1 MARLPP
7 STAGSAVPVDGDS
20 AASYASPPRA
30 PTADVPLAETEPST
44 SPPPA
49 ATKRR
54 ATSLTDLFPRPA
66 GNVASAKTAVA
77 SAFASMS
84 SKTTQ
89 RLAKF
94 RSSSDNFMKH
104 RPNVSTWKLPSHLSL
119 RRAGGYAAGPAF
131 RWTEHNQLQHGSAR
145 FEYHGEDV
153 GAASDHFHIVADGV
167 SSPFGRE
174 SLAMIDYEPVS
185 SAFIANEVV
194 RCVRAALQDVTNA
207 NHLPLDVATFES
219 TVVEGIKTARINCF
233 QYRKSRLATTLSVA
247 YFDRWNGKLL
257 TFTLGDS
264 KCIVVRNGCIVY
276 ETPAVLREFNV
287 PCVVNLSAQVANHD
301 YVVQSFPLQENDV
314 CLTFSDGIGDNLYK
328 DDITSVIDRLS
339 APSDS
344 GSLQGVCELLVNM
357 SKAQHSPNISHQS
370 ASPVFPLGEAS
381 TRVERPLYPFATAA
395 ALEYRSRAVEE
406 SDGSAKSVDHLAA
419 SLALYERHKDKQTLD
434 RHVIVRKASRKRHYA
449 LVQLRRMA
457 EMQTKKPDD
466 ITLFATRFIRQG
478 DVE

>member
-30 PTADVPLAETEPST
+30 PTADVPPAEIEPST

-77 SAFASMS
+77 SAFASVS
-84 SKTTQ
+84 SRTTQ

-104 RPNVSTWKLPSHLSL
+104 RPN
-119 RRAGGYAAGPAF
+119 
-131 RWTEHNQLQHGSAR
+131 HNQLQHGGAR

-264 KCIVVRNGCIVY
+264 KCIVVRNGRIVY
-276 ETPAVLREFNV
+276 ETLAVLREFNV
-287 PCVVNLSAQVANHD
+287 PCVVNLSTQVANHD

-381 TRVERPLYPFATAA
+381 TGLERPLYPFATAA

-449 LVQLRRMA
+449 LAQLRRMA